1 MTRRIKQILVGT
13 GILFGLILL
22 LSIGI
27 LSYMKTDHARR
38 LIQDRVNDLI
48 PGTVLCEGLHFSL
61 LKGEFEL
68 RRMLLKDPSGNDMA
82 GCDRF
87 FVDFTWSTLFN
98 GELTVETL
106 IIEKPWTTIRVD
118 KKNKINLMRA
128 FPASKATGQKTKREK
143 GIGIPFNIVLKSLEL
158 VQGSVHFEL
167 FAEDLN
173 ASANNIN
180 VTADGDF
187 LKRSGNLM
195 FCIGKGHLES
205 PEIQTEFDRFKLKA
219 TLKDGRIDP
228 LILHSGATSSEITL
242 SGNIGDV
249 FNKPIMDLTLDLSA
263 SLAEMQKTFC
273 LKPMSTGR
281 VEMQL
286 NALGALDNPQVIW
299 RLSYGGGIISGQQV
313 DRIDLDC
320 RLEDRFLT
328 LNKLQAQVASG
339 DLNIQGEI
347 DLRDAFT
354 NGFLNPQRDLKSISY
369 NAFMRQKKIRLEEL
383 LPGVNPIEGIIQS
396 SLSVCGKG
404 ISPHTL
410 SAKIGMELFATDFTA
425 GPGTAP
431 IDVHLKSEA
440 SLNQGVATIKDL
452 VAATGDIKFQTNGH
466 IDLSSEELSATIT
479 LDAPSIT
486 GILSSLG
493 VQKAHGKLGLK
504 GNVSG
509 SIKQPVLD
517 FVLKGDELCFREIRI
532 EKVRLNAGL
541 DKAGILRV
549 SQIAIDNQGS
559 AFHGAGW
566 IHIFKKDFSASLS
579 FDETDLS
586 PYFKI
591 ANQPDIKGTLTGK
604 IKAGGNVESMDQVK
618 ASVDLSKVALL
629 FKDKEIVHARNLKIF
644 LDKDKIT
651 IPLSHLFLFKT
662 GEIDIKGTGTLNGPL
677 ALQMEGRIPL
687 EAAGLFVEDLS
698 DATGDLALSATV
710 GGTQAHPDIHA
721 EIELKKIAFTVPT
734 LLQKIHDLN
743 GRIHLNS
750 HTITIDPIKGRLDAG
765 RFDLA
770 GKIDLKA
777 FQPVKVIMNVNANAL
792 PLQVP
797 DTMDMLLNT
806 ELKIC
811 GTQDK
816 STIQGE
822 IVILEG
828 TYYRDVDLNLIHAV
842 QKKKRE
848 VTPLPTKF
856 TQPFLKNT
864 TMDISVKHR
873 LPIIVDNNLAHLEIA
888 PDLHITGNLNNP
900 VVSGQAEIKSGKIEY
915 KQKTFVIKRGTID
928 FVNPYKTEP
937 ILDIKSEAQI
947 RDWLIYLNISG
958 ALDQLVFKL
967 TSDPLE
973 TDGDI
978 LSLLVFGKTTHELI
992 EGEKGASQT
1001 TTQMLA
1007 ELIFS
1012 TFGEDIQDVT
1022 GLDILEVET
1031 KTQGN
1036 EKNLENIKITV
1047 GENLS
1052 RRITV
1057 KYATEMEA
1065 GEMSQRAIAEYKFLE
1080 HILISGFQDS
1090 KGIFGGN
1097 LRFRLEFR

>member
-1 MTRRIKQILVGT
+1 MTRRIKQILIGT

-22 LSIGI
+22 LFIGV
-27 LSYMKTDHARR
+27 LSYLKTDHAGR

-48 PGTVLCEGLHFSL
+48 PGAVLCEGFHFSL
-61 LKGEFEL
+61 LKGNFEL
-68 RRMLLKDPSGNDMA
+68 GRMLLKDPSGNDMA

-87 FVDFTWSTLFN
+87 LVDLTWSTLFK
-98 GELTVETL
+98 GELTVESL
-106 IIEKPWTTIRVD
+106 IIEKPWATIRVD

-128 FPASKATGQKTKREK
+128 FPASKATEQKTKKEK
-143 GIGIPFNIVLKSLEL
+143 GMGVPFNIVFKSLKL
-158 VQGSVHFEL
+158 VQGSVHFESV
-167 FAEDLN
+167 AEDLN
-173 ASANNIN
+173 ISANNIDL
-180 VTADGDF
+180 TADGNF
-187 LKRSGNLM
+187 LKQSGNLM
-195 FCIGKGHLES
+195 FCIGKGHLKS
-205 PEIQTEFDRFKLKA
+205 PEIQTEFDRFKLKT
-219 TLKDGRIDP
+219 TLKHGRIDP
-228 LILHSGATSSEITL
+228 LVLCAGATSSEIML

-249 FNKPIMDLTLDLSA
+249 FNKPILDLTLDLST
-263 SLAEMQKTFC
+263 SLAEMQKAFC

-286 NALGALDNPQVIW
+286 NVRGALDNPRGTW
-299 RLSYGGGIISGQQV
+299 RLSYGGGIISGQRV

-320 RLEDRFLT
+320 RLEDRL
-328 LNKLQAQVASG
+328 LIVNKLQAHAASG
-339 DLNIQGEI
+339 DINIQGEI
-347 DLRDAFT
+347 DLRDAFA
-354 NGFLNPQRDLKSISY
+354 NGFLDPQRDLKAISY
-369 NAFMRQKKIRLEEL
+369 NAFLKQKEIRLEEL
-383 LPGVNPIEGIIQS
+383 LPGVNPVAGIVQS

-404 ISPHTL
+404 ISPQTL
-410 SAKIGMELFATDFTA
+410 SAKIGMELFVTNFTA
-425 GPGTAP
+425 GPSAAP
-431 IDVHLKSEA
+431 IDVRLKSEA
-440 SLNQGVATIKDL
+440 SLNQGIATIKDL
-452 VAATGDIKFQTNGH
+452 VAGTGDIKFQTNGH
-466 IDLSSEELSATIT
+466 IDLSSEKLSATLA
-479 LDAPSIT
+479 LDAPTIT
-486 GILSSLG
+486 GILSSFG
-493 VQKAHGKLGLK
+493 IQKACGKLGLK

-517 FVLKGDELCFREIRI
+517 FVLKGDELCFREITI

-549 SQIAIDNQGS
+549 SQIAIDNRGS
-559 AFHGAGW
+559 AFHGSGW
-566 IHIFKKDFSASLS
+566 IHVFKKDFSASIL

-591 ANQPDIKGTLTGK
+591 ANQPDIKGVLTGK
-604 IKAGGNVESMDQVK
+604 IKAGGNLEAMDHVK
-618 ASVDLSKVALL
+618 ASVGFSKVVLF
-629 FKDKEIVHARNLKIF
+629 FKDKEIAHARNLKIF
-644 LDKDKIT
+644 LDQDKIT
-651 IPLSHLFLFKT
+651 IPLSHLFLFKK

-687 EAAGLFVEDLS
+687 EAAGLFVEDFS
-698 DATGDLALSATV
+698 DAEGDLALSATV
-710 GGTQAHPDIHA
+710 GGTQAHPDIQA
-721 EIELKKIAFTVPT
+721 EIGLEKIAFTVPT
-734 LLQKIHDLN
+734 ILRRVHDIN
-743 GRIHLNS
+743 GRIHLNA
-750 HTITIDPIKGRLDAG
+750 HTITVDQIKGRLDDG

-770 GKIDLKA
+770 GKIDLEA
-777 FQPVKVIMNVNANAL
+777 FQPAKVIMNVNANAI

-797 DTMDMLLNT
+797 DTADILLNT
-806 ELKIC
+806 ELKIY
-811 GTQDK
+811 GTRDK

-822 IVILEG
+822 VVILEG

-842 QKKKRE
+842 QTKERE
-848 VTPLPTKF
+848 VAVLPTKF

-873 LPIIVDNNLAHLEIA
+873 LPFIVDNNLALLEIA
-888 PDLHITGNLNNP
+888 PDLHITGDLNNP
-900 VVSGQAEIKSGKIEY
+900 VISGQAEIESGKIEY
-915 KQKTFVIKRGTID
+915 KQKTFVIKRGTIN

-937 ILDIKSEAQI
+937 ILDIKSETQI

-992 EGEKGASQT
+992 EGGDGASQT
-1001 TTQMLA
+1001 TTQMLS

-1031 KTQGN
+1031 KTQSE
-1036 EKNLENIKITV
+1036 EKSVGNIKITV

-1057 KYATEMEA
+1057 KYATEMED
-1065 GEMSQRAIAEYKFLE
+1065 GEISQRAIAEYKFLE
-1080 HILISGFQDS
+1080 NILISGFQDS
-1090 KGIFGGN
+1090 KGTFGGD